1 MTPSEAS
8 THPSQG
14 KTDRTTQ
21 KLHQS
26 EKESASDN
34 PSYVRL
40 AMRNMVKKG
49 GKSLLHFALSAFG
62 LLSLLIGLAY
72 LTR

>member
-21 KLHQS
+21 KL
-26 EKESASDN
+26 SANDN
-34 PSYVRL
+34 PSYVKL